1 MSELLDR
8 PPVEIHIANAC
19 RELRLAMAEDES
31 FAIEL
36 MDNHQ
41 ALTAILR
48 RMRSHETIRIADHA
62 TAEDLESW
70 K

>member
-1 MSELLDR
+1 MTKLLDR

-41 ALTAILR
+41 ALTAILHR
-48 RMRSHETIRIADHA
+48 LRSHEVIRVADHA
-62 TAEDLESW
+62 TAEDLEQW
-70 K
+70 T